1 MHLTYLQYITPSRL
15 GGAEDYFL
23 RLVRSLREAGHRV
36 IVVTKGNTPLRAE
49 IEKLD
54 VELHA
59 WHTRGKFDP
68 VTLWKLFRLIK
79 REKVDIINTH
89 LTTASWMGSL
99 AGKLT
104 GVPVVAHV
112 HAADSKTFFQ
122 YANYLVAVA
131 QGVKDH
137 LTAQGV
143 ASKRIPLLYYG
154 IDLERYSNPLPTAE
168 AKKRLGLPAEART
181 VGVVGHLSERK
192 GHRFLLEAL
201 HRAQDKTGPV
211 HALFAGEGVLE
222 GALREQ
228 AGELGLADRV
238 HFLGFRRDVVDV
250 VSAFDVFVLPSMKEG
265 LSIAVMEAMALR
277 RPVIATAIAGMPEVV
292 HDGETGLLVPA
303 ADSEALSKALER
315 MFCDRNLSEKFAR
328 SGREF
333 LESHFDQRMRLREVD
348 ETFQRIVAAWR
359 RREIIAF

>member
-49 IEKLD
+49 IERLD

-68 VTLWKLFRLIK
+68 VTLWKLCRLIR
-79 REKVDIINTH
+79 RERVDIINTH
-89 LTTASWMGSL
+89 LTTASWMGSI
-99 AGKLT
+99 AGRLT
-104 GVPVVAHV
+104 RVPVVAHV

-122 YANYLVAVA
+122 HANYLVAIA

-143 ASKRIPLLYYG
+143 APERIPLLYYG

-168 AKKRLGLPAEART
+168 AKERLGLPPDART
-181 VGVVGHLSERK
+181 IGVVGHLSERK

-201 HRAQDKTGPV
+201 HQAEPRTGPV

-222 GALREQ
+222 ATLREQ
-228 AGELGLADRV
+228 AQALGMADRV
-238 HFLGFRRDVVDV
+238 HFLGFRRDVVNV
-250 VSAFDVFVLPSMKEG
+250 VSAFDVFVLPSLKEG

-277 RPVIATAIAGMPEVV
+277 RPVIATAIAGLPEVV
-292 HDGETGLLVPA
+292 RDGETGLLVPA
-303 ADSEALSKALER
+303 ANAEALAEALARTLCDKSLAEALARNGRTFLER
-315 MFCDRNLSEKFAR
+315 
-328 SGREF
+328 
-333 LESHFDQRMRLREVD
+333 HFDQRLRLREVD